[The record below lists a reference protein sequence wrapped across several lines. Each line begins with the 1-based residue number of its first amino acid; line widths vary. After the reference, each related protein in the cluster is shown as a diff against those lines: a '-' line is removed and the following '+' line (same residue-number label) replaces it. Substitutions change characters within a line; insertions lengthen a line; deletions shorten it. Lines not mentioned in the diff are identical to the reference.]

1 MRSYEFCYEVTVD
14 PEDVLDS
21 LSIPQIKE
29 YLICR
34 KTINLNDKDTAVDL
48 ELSKWERDAIL
59 KVLVQDYCPA
69 NLETDRESIK
79 DAFKRMME
87 DYLEY

>member
-21 LSIPQIKE
+21 LSIPQIKK

-59 KVLVQDYCPA
+59 KVLVQDYCPV

>member
-1 MRSYEFCYEVTVD
+1 MKSFEFDYEISID
-14 PEDVLDS
+14 PEVVLDS

-34 KTINLNDKDTAVDL
+34 KTLNPNDKDTAVDL
-48 ELSKWERDAIL
+48 TLSKWERDAIL
-59 KVLVQDYCPA
+59 KVVIQDYCPV
-69 NLETDRESIK
+69 NPETDRESIK